1 MSSRYVEIL
10 IVGSGFSG
18 LGMAIRLAQSG
29 RRDFLVLERGDDVGG
44 TWRDNTYPGCAC
56 DVPSHLYSF
65 SFAPNP
71 DWSCTYPSQAEIHRY
86 LRHCAERFEIQPQL
100 RLNTAVTGARWEEAV
115 SRWVVSTTRGEFRA
129 RFLVLA
135 TGGLSDPQLPD
146 IPGLNS
152 FRGTLFH
159 SASWR
164 HDHDLR
170 GERVAVIGTGA
181 SAVQFIP
188 RVQPLASHL
197 AVFQRTPSWVLPHPN
212 RPLLRAER
220 WLSRRSPAAQ
230 SLRRLGIY
238 AAHELL
244 VLGFA
249 VDPRFN
255 GLLELAARQH
265 LRRQVRD
272 RALRAS
278 LTPHYRIGCKRLLIS
293 NDFYPSLTRS
303 NVELVTASIA
313 EVREHSL
320 VTADGMQRQ
329 VDTIIAGT
337 GFQVSDPPVTRCMTG
352 REGRT
357 LADEWD
363 GSPHA
368 YLGTT
373 VAGFPNA
380 FYLFGPNTAIG
391 HTSVVF
397 MIESQIAYVLDAL
410 QVARR
415 ERLGVI
421 EVRREVEEAY
431 RAEMQRRTNGTVW
444 TSGGCTSYYLD
455 AQGRNFALW
464 PTFTRPYRRRTRRF
478 DPAAYR
484 LARVADA
491 VAA

>member
-1 MSSRYVEIL
+1 MSSTYVEIL

-71 DWSCTYPSQAEIHRY
+71 DWSCTYPKQEEIQRY
-86 LRHCAERFEIQPQL
+86 LRRCAERFEIHPQL
-100 RLNTAVTGARWEEAV
+100 RLNTTVIGARWDDMA
-115 SRWVVSTTRGEFRA
+115 SRWVVSTNRGEFRA
-129 RFLVLA
+129 RFLVLG
-135 TGGLSDPQLPD
+135 TGGLSDPRLPG
-146 IPGLNS
+146 IPGLGS
-152 FRGTLFH
+152 FQGMLFH

-164 HDHDLR
+164 HDHDLS

-188 RVQPLASHL
+188 RIQPLASRL
-197 AVFQRTPSWVLPHPN
+197 SVFQRTPPWVLPHPN

-230 SLRRLGIY
+230 TLRRFGVY

-255 GLLELAARQH
+255 GLLELAAKQH

-272 RALRAS
+272 RALRAK
-278 LTPHYRIGCKRLLIS
+278 LTPRYRMGCKRLLIS
-293 NDFYPSLTRS
+293 NDFYPALTRS
-303 NVELVTASIA
+303 NVELVTDSIT
-313 EVREHSL
+313 EVREHAV
-320 VTADGMQRQ
+320 VTADGVQRE

-337 GFQVSDPPVTRCMTG
+337 GFNTTNPPVARSMTG
-352 REGRT
+352 RAGRT
-357 LADEWD
+357 LAQEWD
-363 GSPHA
+363 GSPRA

-373 VAGFPNA
+373 MSGFPNA

-397 MIESQIAYVLDAL
+397 MIESQIRYVLDAL
-410 QVARR
+410 QMAQR
-415 ERLGVI
+415 ERVGVI
-421 EVRREVEEAY
+421 EVRREAQMAY
-431 RAEMQRRTNGTVW
+431 TAEMRRRTDGTVW
-444 TSGGCTSYYLD
+444 TNGGCTSYYLD
-455 AQGRNFALW
+455 AHGRNFAIW

-484 LARVADA
+484 LERVGEEI
-491 VAA
+491 AA